1 MKELTEEQAKAVKD
15 ALDLL
20 DSVGLE
26 DCVIVPSI
34 GAPRPHRPR

>member
-1 MKELTEEQAKAVKD
+1 MKELNEEQAKAVQD

-20 DSVGLE
+20 DGVGLN

-34 GAPRPHRPR
+34 GAPRPHKPK

>member
-1 MKELTEEQAKAVKD
+1 MKELTEEQQKAVKD

-20 DSVGLE
+20 DSVGLV

-34 GAPRPHRPR
+34 GAPRPHRPK